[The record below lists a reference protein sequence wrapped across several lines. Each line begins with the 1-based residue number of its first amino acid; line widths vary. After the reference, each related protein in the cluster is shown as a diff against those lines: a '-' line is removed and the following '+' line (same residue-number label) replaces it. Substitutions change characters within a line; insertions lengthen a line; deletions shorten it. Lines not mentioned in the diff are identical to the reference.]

1 MHLEIIGVAGLTL
14 GWARS
19 NRFFSTPVRC
29 RLGTLEELVHRVF
42 FKTFGWSLAISAIA
56 LVVAFLYGGVEA
68 VILCAILG
76 VLEISLSFDN
86 AVVNARILE
95 KMSAFWQKIFLTVG
109 ILIAV
114 LGMRIAFPLLIVGVT
129 ANLNP
134 VQAVT
139 LALEKGDIHTPG
151 TYAYLL
157 HDAHPQIAA
166 FGGVFLL
173 MLFLDFMFEDRDIY
187 WLRFLEKPL
196 ALVGRLS
203 GASVAISLI
212 ILVASASLVRP
223 GKEVDVLIAGVLGMV
238 TYLLVNGLGSLFDVD
253 GDEDTDAED
262 VDLEAAAISKKSNRG
277 VGKAVG
283 KAAFMLFLYLELID
297 ASFSFDGVIGAFA
310 ITSDPIIIALGLG
323 LIGAIFVRSLT
334 VFLVREG
341 TLDEYEYLDHGAH
354 WAIGA
359 LSIILLLTIS
369 FEVNEV
375 ITGVIGVVFI
385 GAAFLSSVVRN
396 RRAAKSL
403 EPASR

>member
-1 MHLEIIGVAGLTL
+1 M
-14 GWARS
+14 
-19 NRFFSTPVRC
+19 
-29 RLGTLEELVHRVF
+29 F
-42 FKTFGWSLAISAIA
+42 FKTFGWSFAITGVA
-56 LVVAFLYGGVEA
+56 LVVAFLYGGVQA
-68 VILCAILG
+68 LIVCAILG

-95 KMSAFWQKIFLTVG
+95 KMSRFWQTIFLTVG

-134 VQAVT
+134 VEAIQ
-139 LALEKGDIHTPG
+139 LALEKGDIHTAG
-151 TYAYLL
+151 SYAYLL

-173 MLFLDFMFEDRDIY
+173 MLFLDFMFEEREIH
-187 WLRFLEKPL
+187 WLGFIEKPL
-196 ALVGRLS
+196 AFIGRLH
-203 GASVAISLI
+203 GASMAIALAV
-212 ILVASASLVRP
+212 LVVSAAMVRP
-223 GKEVDVLIAGVLGMV
+223 GKEIDVLIAGILGMV
-238 TYLLVNGLGSLFDVD
+238 TYLLVNGLGELFDVD
-253 GDEDTDAED
+253 GDGDTDSD
-262 VDLEAAAISKKSNRG
+262 DTDIEATAISKKSNKG

-283 KAAFMLFLYLELID
+283 KAAFMLFLYLEVID

-310 ITSDPIIIALGLG
+310 ITSDPIVIALGLG

-341 TLDEYEYLDHGAH
+341 TLDEYRYLDHGAH

-359 LSIILLLTIS
+359 LSVILLLTIS
-369 FEVNEV
+369 IEVSEI

-385 GAAFLSSVVRN
+385 GAAFISSIIRN
-396 RRAAKSL
+396 KRSNHETADKVDQFSN
-403 EPASR
+403 

>member
-1 MHLEIIGVAGLTL
+1 M
-14 GWARS
+14 
-19 NRFFSTPVRC
+19 FM
-29 RLGTLEELVHRVF
+29 
-42 FKTFGWSLAISAIA
+42 KTFGWSFGITAVA
-56 LVVAFLYGGVEA
+56 LVVAFIYGGLEA
-68 VILCAILG
+68 LILCAILG
-76 VLEISLSFDN
+76 VLEVSLSFDN

-95 KMSAFWQKIFLTVG
+95 KMSAFWQKMFLTVG

-134 VQAVT
+134 VQAVS

-173 MLFLDFMFEDRDIY
+173 MLFLDFMFEEREIR
-187 WLRFLEKPL
+187 WIGFLEKPL
-196 ALVGRLS
+196 AFIGRLH
-203 GASVAISLI
+203 GASMAIALVV
-212 ILVASASLVRP
+212 LVASAAMVRP
-223 GKEVDVLIAGVLGMV
+223 GKEVDVLIAGILGMV
-238 TYLLVNGLGSLFDVD
+238 TYMLVNGLGDMFDVD
-253 GDEDTDAED
+253 GDGDTDAEDTDAES
-262 VDLEAAAISKKSNRG
+262 AKIARKSNKG

-283 KAAFMLFLYLELID
+283 KAAFMLFLYLEIID

-341 TLDEYEYLDHGAH
+341 TLDEFEYLDHGAH

-359 LSIILLLTIS
+359 LSVILLLTIS
-369 FEVNEV
+369 IEINEV
-375 ITGVIGVVFI
+375 VTGVIGVVFI
-385 GAAFLSSVVRN
+385 GAAFISSIIRNKRLNTNDSPKVEQLSN
-396 RRAAKSL
+396 
-403 EPASR
+403 